1 MNKIKLNIVD
11 SAPITIVFC
20 LPGRSFSGK
29 FFDSFV
35 DLMGYCYKIGIQF
48 VISRQYSPVIYYV
61 RNLCLGGD
69 VLRGE
74 NQKPFNGKI
83 NYTHMMWIDSDIIF
97 TSQHFQAL
105 LNHNKNIVSG
115 IYMMGNGV
123 HFATV
128 EKWDEEYF
136 KKHGTFQFSTL
147 KEIEDYKGLTE
158 VDYTGLGFMLIKKG
172 VFESLKYPWF
182 QPIFHNIGNCKDFS
196 SEDVSFCRMVK
207 EKGYKIY
214 IDPQI
219 RVGHAKEVVL

>member
-1 MNKIKLNIVD
+1 MEKIKLNVVD
-11 SAPITIVFC
+11 PKPITVIFC

-35 DLMGYCYKIGIQF
+35 DLMGYCYKAGIQF
-48 VISRQYSPVIYYV
+48 VISRQYSPVIYYA

-74 NQKPFNGKI
+74 NQIPFDGKI
-83 NYTHMMWIDSDIIF
+83 DYTHMMWIDSDIVF
-97 TSQHFQAL
+97 KPEHFQAL
-105 LNHNKNIVSG
+105 FNHNKDIVSG

-123 HFATV
+123 YFATV

-136 KKHGTFQFSTL
+136 KKNGTFQFFSL
-147 KEIEDYKGLTE
+147 EDMKDRKGLIE
-158 VDYTGLGFMLIKKG
+158 VDYTGLGFMLIKRG

-182 QPIFHNIGNCKDFS
+182 QPIFHNIGNCRDFS
-196 SEDVSFCRMVK
+196 SEDVSFCRMIT

-214 IDPQI
+214 IDPEI
-219 RVGHAKEVVL
+219 RVGHEKGVVL